1 MDSTNSNQFSS
12 PIESLKIK
20 SQILNP
26 RRGFFWAARTRILFW
41 YVLIVGFIFVASIP
55 AFRLLLYQRVD
66 TRVRRELKE
75 KMYIFNKLVDN
86 DTSSEFLDMGD
97 GIEEIPL
104 WLKYGDEEL
113 KRRLKPP
120 SSIAKLEDF
129 FNAFMAKQL
138 PEDDTY
144 LLTFVDGRFFK
155 SSPRGRPEIFD
166 RDTKLMQDW
175 AKLTKPTKGEMQA
188 TDGETG
194 GIIYIGYPVTFEGK
208 TLGALVVA
216 HTIDGERSEIIE
228 AVNVVIQVSCIILII
243 ALVLAWVVSGWV
255 LSPLRLLAVTARS
268 IGESDLNQRIQVQG
282 KGEIAELAT
291 TFNEMMDRLQAAF
304 STQRNF
310 INDAGHELRT
320 PITIIRG
327 HLELM
332 GDDPEEKEETVALVL
347 DELDRMSRF
356 VEDLILLAK
365 AERPDFLLLETVDVK
380 QLTEE
385 LFIKAKGLADR
396 NWCLDGTATCH
407 VVIDRQR
414 LTQAVMN
421 MAGNATNYTSHN
433 NTIAIGSALVK
444 DKVHFWV
451 RDTGEGIAYEDQ
463 KRIFERFARAANSRR
478 RSEGAGLGL
487 SIVKAIVEAHD
498 GEVTLTSKPKKGSTF
513 TIILPLQPLSI
524 EEKPQEIKV

>member
-1 MDSTNSNQFSS
+1 MDSTNSNLISAK
-12 PIESLKIK
+12 IEALKTK
-20 SQILNP
+20 NQISND

-66 TRVRRELKE
+66 TRVRRELGE
-75 KMYIFNKLVDN
+75 KMYIFNKLVGSDI
-86 DTSSEFLDMGD
+86 SSPSFIISDDKKKDFQWID
-97 GIEEIPL
+97 GV
-104 WLKYGDEEL
+104 DEEF
-113 KRRLKPP
+113 KQRLKPP
-120 SSIAKLEDF
+120 SSTEELEDF

-175 AKLTKPTKGEMQA
+175 AKLTQPAKGEQPE

-194 GIIYIGYPVTFEGK
+194 GIIYLAQPVKFNGK

-216 HTIDGERSEIIE
+216 HSIDGERAEVIE
-228 AVNVVIQVSCIILII
+228 AVNVVIQVSGFILLI
-243 ALVLAWVVSGWV
+243 ALILAWVVSGWV

-332 GDDPEEKEETVALVL
+332 GDDPQEKEETVVLVL

-365 AERPDFLLLETVDVK
+365 AERPDFLLLETVSIK

-385 LFIKAKGLADR
+385 LFVKAKGLADR
-396 NWCLDGTATCH
+396 NWCLDKAASCQI
-407 VVIDRQR
+407 VIDRQR

-421 MAGNATNYTSHN
+421 VAGNATNYTTN
-433 NTIAIGSALVK
+433 TDTIAIGSALIK

-498 GEVTLTSKPKKGSTF
+498 GEVTLKSKPKKGATF
-513 TIILPLQPLSI
+513 TIILPLQPLKT
-524 EEKPQEIKV
+524 EENPQM

>member
-1 MDSTNSNQFSS
+1 MNSTHSNQISPTIKTLKGKSKISTN
-12 PIESLKIK
+12 
-20 SQILNP
+20 

-41 YVLIVGFIFVASIP
+41 YILIVGFIFVVSIP

-66 TRVRRELKE
+66 TRVRRELE
-75 KMYIFNKLVDN
+75 GKMYIFNNLVGN
-86 DTSSEFLDMGD
+86 DAPPQNFEIGD
-97 GIEEIPL
+97 EEKNPL
-104 WLKYGDEEL
+104 WLRDGDPEL
-113 KRRLKPP
+113 KERLKPP
-120 SSIAKLEDF
+120 STTEELEDF
-129 FNAFMAKQL
+129 FNAFMAKQI
-138 PEDDTY
+138 PDDDTY
-144 LLTFVDGRFFK
+144 LLTFLHGEFFK
-155 SSPRGRPEIFD
+155 SSPRARPEVFD
-166 RDTKLMQDW
+166 GQSDLMLKW
-175 AKLTKPTKGEMQA
+175 AKITKPIRGERQIN
-188 TDGETG
+188 DGETG
-194 GIIYIGYPVTFEGK
+194 GIIYLGYPVKFQGQ

-216 HTIDGERSEIIE
+216 HTIEGERAEVIE
-228 AVNVVIQVSCIILII
+228 AVNVVVQISGIILFI
-243 ALVLAWVVSGWV
+243 ALVLAWLVSGWV

-327 HLELM
+327 NLELM
-332 GDDPEEKEETVALVL
+332 GDDPGEKEETVALVL
-347 DELDRMSRF
+347 DELDRISRF

-385 LFIKAKGLADR
+385 LFVKAKALADR
-396 NWCLDGTATCH
+396 NWCLDEVASCQI
-407 VVIDRQR
+407 VIDRQR
-414 LTQAVMN
+414 LTQAVIN
-421 MAGNATNYTSHN
+421 MAGNATQYTVDTD
-433 NTIAIGSALVK
+433 TIAIGSTVIE

-487 SIVKAIVEAHD
+487 SIVRAIVEAH
-498 GEVTLTSKPKKGSTF
+498 GGNVTLQSQPNKGATF
-513 TIILPLQPLSI
+513 TIILPLQPLKT
-524 EEKPQEIKV
+524 EENHK